1 MSVNQLTVNQAA
13 TVFNEIVHQATGQ
26 TNLKVTDTSSFVSA
40 ATTVLLTGY
49 DKLLTAMSQ
58 VLTRTIF
65 SIRPYNAKFAGLR
78 ASPERFG
85 NHTRKVNYIDD
96 DFEDSPAFELQ
107 QGQSIDM
114 YTVNKPRVVQ
124 TNFYGF
130 NTYAKHKTFYD
141 NQLDMALR
149 NPEEWAQFFNGV
161 MVNINSQIEQVHE
174 NVARA
179 TIANFIGGVN
189 VANTSCVVHLL
200 TEYNTLTG
208 QELTVNDIY
217 KSDNFIAFVRWLYAR
232 IEVFSNRLTER
243 TQLWHVNIEGN
254 EVKRHTPKN
263 KQKVYLFN
271 DFMSQARTMVLSDL
285 FQRDS
290 MKMVDYEGVN
300 FWQSIDSPDSIDVT
314 PVYTKAEDGTLV
326 TGIEQKI
333 NKVLGV
339 IFDEE
344 AIGFMP
350 KNQAMGATP
359 HNVAGRYTNLWWHWD
374 ECYYNDFT
382 ENGIVLLLD

>member
-85 NHTRKVNYIDD
+85 NHTRKVNYLDD

-179 TIANFIGGVN
+179 TIANFIGGIN
-189 VANTSCVVHLL
+189 VANQSCVVHLL

-243 TQLWHVNIEGN
+243 TQLWHVNIDN
-254 EVKRHTPKN
+254 NVVKRHTPKE

-271 DFMSQARTMVLSDL
+271 DFMSQSRTMVLSDL

-314 PVYTKAEDGTLV
+314 PVYTKAEDGTLA
-326 TGIEQKI
+326 TGTEQKI

>member
-49 DKLLTAMSQ
+49 DKLLDAMSQ

-85 NHTRKVNYIDD
+85 NHTRKVNYLDD

-114 YTVNKPRVVQ
+114 YTVNKPRIVQ

-179 TIANFIGGVN
+179 TIANFIGGVYA
-189 VANTSCVVHLL
+189 ANTSCVVHLL

-243 TQLWHVNIEGN
+243 TQLWHVNIVGN

-300 FWQSIDSPDSIDVT
+300 FWQAIDSPDSINVT
-314 PVYTKAEDGTLV
+314 PVYTNEQNGTLV
-326 TGIEQKI
+326 TGEEQQI

-344 AIGFMP
+344 AIGFIP

>member
-85 NHTRKVNYIDD
+85 NHTRKVNYLDD

-179 TIANFIGGVN
+179 TIANFIGGIN
-189 VANTSCVVHLL
+189 VANQSCVVHLL
-200 TEYNTLTG
+200 SEYNTLTG

-243 TQLWHVNIEGN
+243 TQLWHVNIDDN
-254 EVKRHTPKN
+254 VVKRHTPKE

-271 DFMSQARTMVLSDL
+271 DFMSQSRTMVLSDL

-314 PVYTKAEDGTLV
+314 PVYTNAADGTLV
-326 TGIEQKI
+326 TGAEQKI

>member
-65 SIRPYNAKFAGLR
+65 SVRPYNAKFAGLR
-78 ASPERFG
+78 ASPQRFG
-85 NHTRKVNYIDD
+85 NHTRKVNYLDD

-141 NQLDMALR
+141 NQLDMSLR
-149 NPEEWAQFFNGV
+149 TLDEWAEFFNGV

-189 VANTSCVVHLL
+189 VAKPSCVVHLL

-208 QELTVNDIY
+208 QQLTVNDVY

-232 IEVFSNRLTER
+232 IEVFSEHLTER

-300 FWQSIDSPDSIDVT
+300 FWQSIDSPDSINVT
-314 PVYTKAEDGTLV
+314 PVYTNAKDGTLV
-326 TGIEQKI
+326 TGEEQQI

>member
-78 ASPERFG
+78 AGPERFG
-85 NHTRKVNYIDD
+85 NHTRKVNYLDD

-107 QGQSIDM
+107 QGKSIDM

-189 VANTSCVVHLL
+189 IANQSCVVHLL

-243 TQLWHVNIEGN
+243 TQLWHVNIVGN
-254 EVKRHTPKN
+254 EVKRHTPKE

-300 FWQSIDSPDSIDVT
+300 FWQAIDSPDSIDVT
-314 PVYTKAEDGTLV
+314 PVYTNAEDGTLV
-326 TGIEQKI
+326 TGAEQKI

-344 AIGFMP
+344 AMGFIP

>member
-85 NHTRKVNYIDD
+85 NHTRKVNYLDD

-114 YTVNKPRVVQ
+114 YAVNKPRVVQ

-189 VANTSCVVHLL
+189 VANPSCAVHLL

-243 TQLWHVNIEGN
+243 TQLWHVNIVGN

-300 FWQSIDSPDSIDVT
+300 FWQAIDSPDSIDVT
-314 PVYTKAEDGTLV
+314 PVYTNAEDGALV
-326 TGIEQKI
+326 TGVEQKI

-344 AIGFMP
+344 AIGFIP

>member
-49 DKLLTAMSQ
+49 DKLLTSMSQ

-85 NHTRKVNYIDD
+85 NHTRKVNYLDD

-179 TIANFIGGVN
+179 TIANFIGGIN
-189 VANTSCVVHLL
+189 VANQSCVVHLL

-208 QELTVNDIY
+208 QTLTVNDIY

-243 TQLWHVNIEGN
+243 TQLWHVNIDGN

-300 FWQSIDSPDSIDVT
+300 FWQAIDSPDSIDVT
-314 PVYTKAEDGTLV
+314 PVYTNAEDGTLV
-326 TGIEQKI
+326 TGAEQKI

-344 AIGFMP
+344 AIGFIP

>member
-85 NHTRKVNYIDD
+85 NHTRKVNYLDD

-189 VANTSCVVHLL
+189 IANQSCVVHLL

-208 QELTVNDIY
+208 QTLTVNDIY

-243 TQLWHVNIEGN
+243 TQLWHVNIVGN

-300 FWQSIDSPDSIDVT
+300 FWQAIDSPDSIDVT
-314 PVYTKAEDGTLV
+314 PVYTNAEDGTLV
-326 TGIEQKI
+326 TGEEQKI

-344 AIGFMP
+344 AIGFIP

>member
-49 DKLLTAMSQ
+49 DKLLAAMSQ

-85 NHTRKVNYIDD
+85 NHTRKVNYLDD

-107 QGQSIDM
+107 QGKSIDM

-189 VANTSCVVHLL
+189 VANTTCVVHLL
-200 TEYNTLTG
+200 TEYNELTG
-208 QELTVNDIY
+208 QKLTVNDIY

-232 IEVFSNRLTER
+232 IEVISNRLTER
-243 TQLWHVNIEGN
+243 TQLWHVNIVGN

-300 FWQSIDSPDSIDVT
+300 FWQAIDSPDSIDVT
-314 PVYTKAEDGTLV
+314 PVYTNAEDGTLV
-326 TGIEQKI
+326 TGEEQTI
-333 NKVLGV
+333 NKVLGI

-344 AIGFMP
+344 AIGFIP

>member
-85 NHTRKVNYIDD
+85 NHTRKVNYLDD

-208 QELTVNDIY
+208 QELTVKDIY

-243 TQLWHVNIEGN
+243 TQLWHVNIVGN

-300 FWQSIDSPDSIDVT
+300 FWQAIDSPDSIDVT
-314 PVYTKAEDGTLV
+314 PIYTNAEDGSLV
-326 TGIEQKI
+326 TGAEQKI

-344 AIGFMP
+344 AIGFIP

>member
-40 ATTVLLTGY
+40 ATTALLSGY

-85 NHTRKVNYIDD
+85 NHTRKVNYLDD

-179 TIANFIGGVN
+179 TIANFIGGIN
-189 VANTSCVVHLL
+189 VAKQSCVVHLL

-243 TQLWHVNIEGN
+243 TQLWHVNIVGN
-254 EVKRHTPKN
+254 EVKRHTPKE

-314 PVYTKAEDGTLV
+314 PVYTNAEDGTLV
-326 TGIEQKI
+326 TGTEQKI

>member
-85 NHTRKVNYIDD
+85 NHTRKVNYLDD

-179 TIANFIGGVN
+179 TIANFIGGIN
-189 VANTSCVVHLL
+189 VANQSCVVHLL

-208 QELTVNDIY
+208 LELTVNDIY

-243 TQLWHVNIEGN
+243 TQLWHVNIVGN
-254 EVKRHTPKN
+254 EVKRHTPKE

-290 MKMVDYEGVN
+290 MKMVDYEGIN

-314 PVYTKAEDGTLV
+314 PIYTKAEDGTLE
-326 TGIEQKI
+326 TGAEQKI

>member
-78 ASPERFG
+78 AGPERFG
-85 NHTRKVNYIDD
+85 NHTRKVNYLDD

-189 VANTSCVVHLL
+189 IANQSCVVHLL

-243 TQLWHVNIEGN
+243 TQLWHVNIVGN

-300 FWQSIDSPDSIDVT
+300 FWQAIDSPDSIDVT
-314 PVYTKAEDGTLV
+314 PVYTNAEDGTLV
-326 TGIEQKI
+326 TGEEQKI

-344 AIGFMP
+344 AMGFIP

>member
-78 ASPERFG
+78 AGPERFG
-85 NHTRKVNYIDD
+85 NHTRKVNYLDD

-179 TIANFIGGVN
+179 TIANFIGGIN
-189 VANTSCVVHLL
+189 VANSSCVIHLL

-232 IEVFSNRLTER
+232 IEVLSNRLTER
-243 TQLWHVNIEGN
+243 TQLWHVNIVGN

-300 FWQSIDSPDSIDVT
+300 FWQAIDSPDSIDVT
-314 PVYTKAEDGTLV
+314 PVYTNAEDGTLV
-326 TGIEQKI
+326 TGEEQKI

-344 AIGFMP
+344 AIGFIP

>member
-85 NHTRKVNYIDD
+85 NHTRKVNYLDD

-114 YTVNKPRVVQ
+114 YTVNKPHVVQ

-189 VANTSCVVHLL
+189 IANQSCVVHLL

-208 QELTVNDIY
+208 QTLTVNDIY

-243 TQLWHVNIEGN
+243 TQLWHINIKDY

-300 FWQSIDSPDSIDVT
+300 FWQAIDSPDSIDVT
-314 PVYTKAEDGTLV
+314 PVYTNAEDGALV
-326 TGIEQKI
+326 TGEEQKI

>member
-85 NHTRKVNYIDD
+85 NHTRKVNYLDD

-107 QGQSIDM
+107 QGHSIDM

-189 VANTSCVVHLL
+189 VANSSCVVHLL

-243 TQLWHVNIEGN
+243 TQLWHVNIVGN

-300 FWQSIDSPDSIDVT
+300 FWQAIDSPDSIDVT
-314 PVYTKAEDGTLV
+314 PVYTNADDGALV
-326 TGIEQKI
+326 TGAEQKI

-344 AIGFMP
+344 AIGFIP

>member
-85 NHTRKVNYIDD
+85 NHTRKVNYLDD

-189 VANTSCVVHLL
+189 VANPSCVVHLL

-217 KSDNFIAFVRWLYAR
+217 KSANFIAFVRWLYAR

-243 TQLWHVNIEGN
+243 TQLWHVNIVDN

-300 FWQSIDSPDSIDVT
+300 FWQAIDSPDSIDVT
-314 PVYTKAEDGTLV
+314 PVYTNAEDGTLV
-326 TGIEQKI
+326 TGAEQKI

-344 AIGFMP
+344 AIGFIP

>member
-49 DKLLTAMSQ
+49 DKLLSAMSQ

-85 NHTRKVNYIDD
+85 NHTRKVNYLDD

-107 QGQSIDM
+107 QGKSIDM

-179 TIANFIGGVN
+179 TIANFIGGIN
-189 VANTSCVVHLL
+189 VANQSCVVHLL
-200 TEYNTLTG
+200 TEYNELTG
-208 QELTVNDIY
+208 QTLTVNDIY

-243 TQLWHVNIEGN
+243 TQLWHVNIVGN

-300 FWQSIDSPDSIDVT
+300 FWQAIDSPDSIDVT
-314 PVYTKAEDGTLV
+314 PVYTNAEDGTLV
-326 TGIEQKI
+326 TGVEQKI

-344 AIGFMP
+344 AMGFIP

>member
-85 NHTRKVNYIDD
+85 NHTRKVNYLDD

-189 VANTSCVVHLL
+189 VANSSCVVHLL

-243 TQLWHVNIEGN
+243 TQLWHVNIVGN
-254 EVKRHTPKN
+254 EVKRHTPKE

-314 PVYTKAEDGTLV
+314 PVYTKAADGTLE
-326 TGIEQKI
+326 TGEEQKI

>member
-1 MSVNQLTVNQAA
+1 M
-13 TVFNEIVHQATGQ
+13 
-26 TNLKVTDTSSFVSA
+26 
-40 ATTVLLTGY
+40 LTGY

-65 SIRPYNAKFAGLR
+65 SVRPYNAKFAGLR
-78 ASPERFG
+78 ASPQRFG
-85 NHTRKVNYIDD
+85 NHTRKVNYLDD

-141 NQLDMALR
+141 NQLDMSLR
-149 NPEEWAQFFNGV
+149 TLDEWAEFFNGV

-189 VANTSCVVHLL
+189 VANPSCVVHLL

-208 QELTVNDIY
+208 QQLTVNDVY

-232 IEVFSNRLTER
+232 IEVFSERLTER

-314 PVYTKAEDGTLV
+314 PVYTNAKDGTLV
-326 TGIEQKI
+326 TGEEQQI

>member
-85 NHTRKVNYIDD
+85 NHTRKVNYLDD

-107 QGQSIDM
+107 QGKSIDM

-124 TNFYGF
+124 TNFYSF

-189 VANTSCVVHLL
+189 VANSSCVVHLL

-232 IEVFSNRLTER
+232 IEVLSNRLTER
-243 TQLWHVNIEGN
+243 TQLWHVNIVGN

-300 FWQSIDSPDSIDVT
+300 FWQAIDSPDSIDVT
-314 PVYTKAEDGTLV
+314 PVYTNAEDGTLV
-326 TGIEQKI
+326 TGAEQKI

-344 AIGFMP
+344 AIGFIP

>member
-40 ATTVLLTGY
+40 ATTALLTGY

-85 NHTRKVNYIDD
+85 NHTRKVNYLDD

-179 TIANFIGGVN
+179 TIANFIGGIN
-189 VANTSCVVHLL
+189 VANQSCVVHLL
-200 TEYNTLTG
+200 SEYNTLTG

-243 TQLWHVNIEGN
+243 TQLWHVNIVDN
-254 EVKRHTPKN
+254 VVKRHTPKE

-271 DFMSQARTMVLSDL
+271 DFMSQSRTMVLSDL

-314 PVYTKAEDGTLV
+314 PVYTNAADGTLV
-326 TGIEQKI
+326 TGEEQKI

>member
-40 ATTVLLTGY
+40 ATTALLTGY

-78 ASPERFG
+78 ARPERFG
-85 NHTRKVNYIDD
+85 NHTRKVNYLDD

-179 TIANFIGGVN
+179 TIANFIGGIN
-189 VANTSCVVHLL
+189 VANQSCVVHLL

-208 QELTVNDIY
+208 QTLTVNDIY

-243 TQLWHVNIEGN
+243 TQLWHINIKDN
-254 EVKRHTPKN
+254 EVKRNTPKN

-314 PVYTKAEDGTLV
+314 PVYTNAEDGTLV
-326 TGIEQKI
+326 TGEEQQI

>member
-78 ASPERFG
+78 AGPERFG
-85 NHTRKVNYIDD
+85 NHTRKVNYLDD

-179 TIANFIGGVN
+179 TIANFIGGIN
-189 VANTSCVVHLL
+189 VANQSCVVHLL

-208 QELTVNDIY
+208 LELTVNDIY

-243 TQLWHVNIEGN
+243 TQLWHVNIVGN
-254 EVKRHTPKN
+254 EVKRHTPKE

-314 PVYTKAEDGTLV
+314 PVYTKAADGTLE
-326 TGIEQKI
+326 TGVEQKI

-344 AIGFMP
+344 AMGFIP

>member
-40 ATTVLLTGY
+40 ATTVLLAGY

-65 SIRPYNAKFAGLR
+65 SVRPYNAKFAGLR
-78 ASPERFG
+78 AGPQRFG
-85 NHTRKVNYIDD
+85 NHTRKVNYLDD

-141 NQLDMALR
+141 NQLDMSLR
-149 NPEEWAQFFNGV
+149 TLDEWAEFFNGV

-179 TIANFIGGVN
+179 TIANFIGGIN
-189 VANTSCVVHLL
+189 AANPSCVVHLL

-208 QELTVNDIY
+208 QILTVNDIY

-232 IEVFSNRLTER
+232 IEVLSNRLTER

-271 DFMSQARTMVLSDL
+271 EFMSQARTMVLSDL

-314 PVYTKAEDGTLV
+314 PVYTKAKDGTLV
-326 TGIEQKI
+326 TGDEQKI

-344 AIGFMP
+344 AMGFVP

>member
-85 NHTRKVNYIDD
+85 NHTRKVNYLDD

-107 QGQSIDM
+107 PGQSIDM
-114 YTVNKPRVVQ
+114 YAVNKPRVVQ

-189 VANTSCVVHLL
+189 VANPSCAVHLL

-208 QELTVNDIY
+208 LELTVNDIY

-243 TQLWHVNIEGN
+243 TQLWHVNIVGN

-300 FWQSIDSPDSIDVT
+300 FWQAIDSPDSIDVT
-314 PVYTKAEDGTLV
+314 PVYTNAEDGALV
-326 TGIEQKI
+326 TGVEQKI

-344 AIGFMP
+344 AIGFIP

>member
-65 SIRPYNAKFAGLR
+65 SVRPYNAKFAGLR
-78 ASPERFG
+78 AGPQRFG
-85 NHTRKVNYIDD
+85 NHTRKVNYLDD

-141 NQLDMALR
+141 NQLDMSLR
-149 NPEEWAQFFNGV
+149 TLDEWAEFFNGV

-179 TIANFIGGVN
+179 TIANFIGGIN
-189 VANTSCVVHLL
+189 VANPSCVVHLL

-208 QELTVNDIY
+208 QELTVNNIY

-232 IEVFSNRLTER
+232 IEVISNRLTER

-314 PVYTKAEDGTLV
+314 PVYTKPKMARLPLV
-326 TGIEQKI
+326 Q
-333 NKVLGV
+333 NKKL
-339 IFDEE
+339 I
-344 AIGFMP
+344 
-350 KNQAMGATP
+350 
-359 HNVAGRYTNLWWHWD
+359 RS
-374 ECYYNDFT
+374 
-382 ENGIVLLLD
+382 

>member
-40 ATTVLLTGY
+40 ATTVLITGY

-85 NHTRKVNYIDD
+85 NHTRKVNYLDD

-179 TIANFIGGVN
+179 TIANFIGGIN
-189 VANTSCVVHLL
+189 VANQSCVVHLL

-208 QELTVNDIY
+208 QELTASDVY

-232 IEVFSNRLTER
+232 IEVLSNRLTER
-243 TQLWHVNIEGN
+243 TQLWHVNIVDN
-254 EVKRHTPKN
+254 KVKRHTPKN

-300 FWQSIDSPDSIDVT
+300 FWQAIDSPDSIDVT
-314 PVYTKAEDGTLV
+314 PVYTNAEDGSLV
-326 TGIEQKI
+326 TGVEQKI

>member
-1 MSVNQLTVNQAA
+1 MSVNKLTVNQAA

-85 NHTRKVNYIDD
+85 NHTRKVNYLDD

-179 TIANFIGGVN
+179 TIANFIGGIN
-189 VANTSCVVHLL
+189 VANQSCVVHLL
-200 TEYNTLTG
+200 TEYNTLTS

-232 IEVFSNRLTER
+232 IEVLSNRLTER
-243 TQLWHVNIEGN
+243 TQLWHVNIVNN
-254 EVKRHTPKN
+254 EVNRHTPKN

-314 PVYTKAEDGTLV
+314 PVYTKADDGALE
-326 TGIEQKI
+326 TGVEQKI

>member
-314 PVYTKAEDGTLV
+314 PVYTKAADGTLV
-326 TGIEQKI
+326 TGEEQKI

>member
-85 NHTRKVNYIDD
+85 NHTRKVNYLDD

-189 VANTSCVVHLL
+189 VAKPSCVVHLL

-243 TQLWHVNIEGN
+243 TQLWHVNIDGN

-300 FWQSIDSPDSIDVT
+300 FWQAIDSPDSIDVT
-314 PVYTKAEDGTLV
+314 PVYTNAEDGTLV
-326 TGIEQKI
+326 TGAEQKI

-344 AIGFMP
+344 ALGFIP

>member
-78 ASPERFG
+78 AGPERFG
-85 NHTRKVNYIDD
+85 NHTRKVNYLDD

-179 TIANFIGGVN
+179 TIANFIGGIN
-189 VANTSCVVHLL
+189 VANQSCVVHLL

-208 QELTVNDIY
+208 LELTVNDIY

-243 TQLWHVNIEGN
+243 TQLWHVNIVGN
-254 EVKRHTPKN
+254 EVKRHTPKE

-314 PVYTKAEDGTLV
+314 PVYTKAADGTLE
-326 TGIEQKI
+326 TGEEQKI

-344 AIGFMP
+344 AMGFIP

-382 ENGIVLLLD
+382 ENGIILLLD